1 MTASPALKNWQN
13 WALTDTITIKLFS
26 TLARFA
32 RGGKTEF
39 SLAWHPQ
46 MRVRDILD
54 ILEIPGTAERVIL
67 VNGQYSEPDKKI
79 LPRDTIV
86 LFPPMTGG

>member
-1 MTASPALKNWQN
+1 MTASPVLKNWRN
-13 WALTDTITIKLFS
+13 WALTDTVTIKLFS
-26 TLARFA
+26 TLRRFA

-39 SLAWHPQ
+39 DLPWHPQ
-46 MRVRDILD
+46 MQARDILD
-54 ILEIPGTAERVIL
+54 TLKIPDKAERVIL
-67 VNGQYSEPDKKI
+67 VNGHYSEPDKEI

>member
-1 MTASPALKNWQN
+1 MTASPVLKNWRN

-26 TLARFA
+26 TLRRFA

-39 SLAWHPQ
+39 ELTWQPRMQA
-46 MRVRDILD
+46 RDILET
-54 ILEIPGTAERVIL
+54 LKIPDTAERVLL
-67 VNGQYSEPDKKI
+67 VNGRYSEADTKI
-79 LPRDTIV
+79 QPRDTIV